1 MTRNEL
7 IEIVNGEI
15 TGSGSLPY
23 SVPEKE
29 SNRIIDQ
36 SLNWFFQ
43 NYGPAT
49 ETQYYVI
56 EQKWFSSDEFTKTRA
71 LLLPDCVVSVFEV
84 KEISGGGRLG
94 TIDRDFADNRL
105 IASELF
111 LSPFQSDDLVLR
123 TAQYSYWD
131 LTQAFILERISY
143 DYNRNTHRLKILGR
157 DPKKDVFL
165 QTCAKIEENRLYD
178 DWFFQR
184 WVTAQSKMSL
194 ARILGT
200 FKFNLPGGIEV
211 DASAMKDEGKE
222 ELEEIKK
229 RIDDENSPDWFYIF
243 HSFVP
248 FVIALSALSLLS

>member
-7 IEIVNGEI
+7 IEIINGEI
-15 TGSGSLPY
+15 TASGALPY
-23 SVPEKE
+23 SIPEKE
-29 SNRIIDQ
+29 SNRIIVQALD
-36 SLNWFFQ
+36 WFYQ
-43 NYGPAT
+43 NYGPAV
-49 ETQYYVI
+49 EINYYVI
-56 EQKWFSSDEFTKTRA
+56 EQKWFSNAEFKKSRTI
-71 LLLPDCVVSVFEV
+71 LLPDCVISVFEV

-143 DYNRNTHRLKILGR
+143 DFNRNTKRLKIIGR
-157 DPKKDVFL
+157 DPKKNVFI
-165 QTCAKIEENRLYD
+165 QTYGKIEEDRLYD

-184 WVTAQSKMSL
+184 WVTAQSKLSL

-200 FKFNLPGGIEV
+200 FKFSLPGGIEV
-211 DASAMKDEGKE
+211 DGAELKDEGKE

-229 RIDDENSPDWFYIF
+229 RIDDENSPDWFFCF
-243 HSFVP
+243 H
-248 FVIALSALSLLS
+248 